1 MDCFGA
7 DFTHVQTCYVTRVQS
22 ARECIAL
29 VQTLHM
35 SKPVMQLVFKVLQN
49 GLLRYTLY
57 TCSNL

>member
-1 MDCFGA
+1 MDYFRIDFTRVQTYDVTHVQNAGEWI

-35 SKPVMQLVFKVLQN
+35 SKPVM
-49 GLLRYTLY
+49 
-57 TCSNL
+57 